1 MTTLSALSLDLFLL
15 GHAHL
20 AAGQTGDGAGF
31 ERRIRRHLDAA
42 GLPNASGFRIF
53 GRRSLS
59 GIYHQI
65 DEQTSCKQAGVI
77 GEWKAY
83 TGQIPK
89 NDLLRFKAVTDDYW
103 LAPGTRR
110 DQPLVRVFGGTGSV
124 TPAMRV
130 YAAQWG
136 IILITPDV
144 WPIPALLDPELVWG
158 PGDLTPPTPGNRAAL
173 ATLIRPVQHIMQQ
186 QIDGSWRIPSI
197 PAHADLASRFQLWQ
211 TLSDRAWTWWDE
223 QPARFDWLMDT
234 RTATMAAA

>member
-20 AAGQTGDGAGF
+20 AAGTTGDGLGF
-31 ERRIRRHLDAA
+31 ERRIRQHLNAIS
-42 GLPNASGFRIF
+42 LPNASGFRIF
-53 GRRSLS
+53 DRHSLS

-89 NDLLRFKAVTDDYW
+89 NELLRFKAVTDDYW
-103 LAPGTRR
+103 LAPRTRR
-110 DQPLVRVFGGTGSV
+110 DRPLVRIFGGTGNV

-136 IILITPDV
+136 IILITPDM
-144 WPIPALLDPELVWG
+144 WPIPALIDSELVWG
-158 PGDLTPPTPGNRAAL
+158 PGELAPPSPSDRAAL
-173 ATLIRPVQHIMQQ
+173 ASLIMPIQHTFQPQ
-186 QIDGSWRIPSI
+186 TDGSWRTPSM
-197 PAHADLASRFQLWQ
+197 PGQADLAGRFQLWQ
-211 TLSDRAWTWWDE
+211 TLSDRAWAWWDE
-223 QPARFDWLMDT
+223 QPARFDWLIDS
-234 RTATMAAA
+234 RTATLAAA